1 MAFQFLHTLCSFLRK
16 FLSLIVGAVMAFCT
30 LLFVIGAGRVI
41 TLERNISRSGFAH
54 LLAILTS
61 IITVILYIAL
71 HFIPRKAYRLLY
83 FISVML
89 VITMLFV
96 SHSLG
101 LAAPLVDDC
110 NALGLINYSDIV
122 DKWKDMG
129 SVGVIFNNHT
139 NKTETIGKL
148 GENVRYCTEEELT
161 FASAVLLLILYVFA
175 LFDVQKVLLT
185 RVKSKTYGERFVEM
199 GISN

>member
-1 MAFQFLHTLCSFLRK
+1 MALQCMHTICSFLRK
-16 FLSLIVGAVMAFCT
+16 FLSLIIGAIMAFCT

-41 TLERNISRSGFAH
+41 TLERSISHSGFAH
-54 LLAILTS
+54 LLAIFTS
-61 IITVILYIAL
+61 IITVIFYIAL
-71 HFIPRKAYRLLY
+71 HFVPRKAYRLLY

-89 VITMLFV
+89 VLTMFFV
-96 SHSLG
+96 AHSLG
-101 LAAPLVDDC
+101 LAAPIVDDC
-110 NALGLINYSDIV
+110 NALGLINYSAIV
-122 DKWKDMG
+122 EKWNDLG

-139 NKTETIGKL
+139 NKTEAIGKL
-148 GENVRYCTEEELT
+148 GENVRYCVEEELT
-161 FASAVLLLILYVFA
+161 FASALLLLILYIFA